1 MESNRTRV
9 RVRYAET
16 DQMGVVYHANYI
28 VWMEV
33 GRVELCRSAGL
44 SYRDME
50 HEGALHLA
58 VIEANCRYISP
69 AKYDDEIDIETR
81 IEKATPRGVHFVY
94 IMRHA
99 ESGRKLAEGFSRH
112 LSLDRD
118 LKPIRLPERFY
129 GQFGLTPTTSLL
141 P

>member
-1 MESNRTRV
+1 MESHLARV

-33 GRVELCRSAGL
+33 GRVEFCRAAGL

-50 HEGALHLA
+50 REGALHLA
-58 VIEANCRYISP
+58 VIEASCRYIAP
-69 AKYDDEIDIETR
+69 ARYDDEIDIETR

-99 ESGRKLAEGFSRH
+99 ETGRKLAEGFSRH
-112 LSLDRD
+112 LFLDRE
-118 LKPIRLPERFY
+118 LKPMRLPERFHR
-129 GQFGLTPTTSLL
+129 QFGLSTGC
-141 P
+141 

>member
-1 MESNRTRV
+1 MDSFRARV

-33 GRVELCRSAGL
+33 GRVEFCRSAGL

-50 HEGALHLA
+50 QEGALHLA
-58 VIEANCRYISP
+58 VIEASCRYIAP
-69 AKYDDEIDIETR
+69 ARYDDEIDIETS
-81 IEKATPRGVHFVY
+81 IDKATPRGVRFAY

-112 LSLDRD
+112 LFLDRE
-118 LKPIRLPERFY
+118 LKPMRLPERFY
-129 GQFGLTPTTSLL
+129 RQFGLP
-141 P
+141 PP

>member
-1 MESNRTRV
+1 MESHRARV

-33 GRVELCRSAGL
+33 GRVEFCRAAGL

-50 HEGALHLA
+50 QAGKLHLA
-58 VIEANCRYISP
+58 VIEASCRYIAP
-69 AKYDDEIDIETR
+69 ARYDDEIDIETR
-81 IEKATPRGVHFVY
+81 IEKATPRGVHFAY

-112 LSLDRD
+112 LFLDRD
-118 LKPIRLPERFY
+118 LKPMRLPERFHQ
-129 GQFGLTPTTSLL
+129 QFGLPTGC
-141 P
+141 

>member
-1 MESNRTRV
+1 
-9 RVRYAET
+9 
-16 DQMGVVYHANYI
+16 
-28 VWMEV
+28 
-33 GRVELCRSAGL
+33 
-44 SYRDME
+44 
-50 HEGALHLA
+50 

-112 LSLDRD
+112 LFLDHD

>member
-1 MESNRTRV
+1 MQSNRARV

-33 GRVELCRSAGL
+33 GRVEFCRAAGL

-50 HEGALHLA
+50 RDGELHLA
-58 VIEANCRYISP
+58 VIEANCRYIAP
-69 AKYDDEIDIETR
+69 ARYDDEIEIETA

-94 IMRHA
+94 TMRHA
-99 ESGRKLAEGFSRH
+99 DSGRKLAEGFSRH
-112 LSLDRD
+112 LFLDHD
-118 LKPIRLPERFY
+118 LKPIRLPDRFY
-129 GQFGLTPTTSLL
+129 PQFGLPL

>member
-1 MESNRTRV
+1 MSSHHARV

-33 GRVELCRSAGL
+33 GRVEFCRASGL

-50 HEGALHLA
+50 QEGELHLA
-58 VIEANCRYISP
+58 VIEAGCRYIAP
-69 AKYDDEIDIETR
+69 ARYDDEIDIETC
-81 IEKATPRGVHFVY
+81 IEKATPRGVHFTYV
-94 IMRHA
+94 MRHV
-99 ESGRKLAEGFSRH
+99 ETGQKLAEGFSRH
-112 LSLDRD
+112 LFLGRD

-129 GQFGLTPTTSLL
+129 PQFGL
-141 P
+141 